1 MPLLKRFEEKG
12 STLTPLKGE
21 QPSAPL
27 KGIGVIPINN
37 TFQVGTYQNYVVDVP
52 ESADRTND
60 LTAFSAT
67 QA

>member
-1 MPLLKRFEEKG
+1 MPLLKKFEEKG

-21 QPSAPL
+21 KPSAPL
-27 KGIGVIPINN
+27 KGNGVIPINN
-37 TFQVGTYQNYVVDVP
+37 TFQLGTYQDYVVDVP
-52 ESADRTND
+52 EAADRSND

>member
-27 KGIGVIPINN
+27 KGNGVIPINN
-37 TFQVGTYQNYVVDVP
+37 TFNEGTYEDYVVNTPRVTDN
-52 ESADRTND
+52 TGN
-60 LTAFSAT
+60 
-67 QA
+67 